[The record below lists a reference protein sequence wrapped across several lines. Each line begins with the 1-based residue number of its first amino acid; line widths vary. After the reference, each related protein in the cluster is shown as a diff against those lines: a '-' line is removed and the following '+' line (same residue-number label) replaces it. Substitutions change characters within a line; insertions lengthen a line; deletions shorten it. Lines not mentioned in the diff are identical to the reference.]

1 MSETT
6 MPALFTVLVGD
17 DPERLLAVHE
27 TDGDWMLWQ
36 HPGVFVRAQHWQ
48 TVHDVQPFIPEGT
61 PVDRIV
67 VLPEIGEAEQDKD
80 GWLWLVDGVEI
91 LGSFPASQRSWADDD
106 LRRAARRLAVAA
118 AQERHAAVI
127 AARAAE
133 PTPDPLAQ
141 ARERLVNSVDLD
153 NEALSGAAQ
162 EFVAALAAT
171 EGGGDRG

>member
-1 MSETT
+1 V
-6 MPALFTVLVGD
+6 PALFTVLVGD
-17 DPERLLAVHE
+17 DPGRRLATFEGSDRGRGYSVNYGSAGWWCRSERL
-27 TDGDWMLWQ
+27 
-36 HPGVFVRAQHWQ
+36 
-48 TVHDVQPFIPEGT
+48 VHDVQPFIPEGT